1 MNQKVRN
8 YFTNLKCTCY
18 LFFLSKLICEP
29 TMQIS
34 FYLHI
39 LDLWYCVRPGYTG
52 SFIDESPVIK
62 PWSIS
67 IYIATICCF
76 LIFVIRTLWTE
87 ITGVENTKICKFLLF
102 WLTFV
107 FDIWNKESNITS
119 LRKYCQHVRWKLQ
132 RFRSPVSRHFLIDFS

>member
-1 MNQKVRN
+1 MNDILTKTYSWIKR
-8 YFTNLKCTCY
+8 
-18 LFFLSKLICEP
+18 SEI
-29 TMQIS
+29 IS
-34 FYLHI
+34 RYY
-39 LDLWYCVRPGYTG
+39 LDLWYCVRPDYAC

-87 ITGVENTKICKFLLF
+87 ITGVENTKICKFSLF

-119 LRKYCQHVRWKLQ
+119 LRKYCHRVRWKLQ
-132 RFRSPVSRHFLIDFS
+132 RFRSLVSRHFLIDFS